1 MPLKRTVH
9 ICVLSLGLQSCGY
22 VAGHTAPKKAPT
34 HTAAALEADKSFW
47 ATLYTG
53 QYGQIQPAVA
63 AETAVYL
70 AEPRDAVSAT
80 QVAWLHI
87 WRLCERARLVAPP
100 TSTTNDAFVARRYFQ
115 EAVSL
120 PSHRF
125 DNNLNSS
132 SRRHFYG
139 D

>member
-1 MPLKRTVH
+1 MPLIVH
-9 ICVLSLGLQSCGY
+9 ICVLSLGLQSSGY
-22 VAGHTAPKKAPT
+22 VAEHTAPKKAPT
-34 HTAAALEADKSFW
+34 DPAAALEADKSFW

-53 QYGQIQPAVA
+53 RYGQIQPAVA
-63 AETAVYL
+63 AETAAYL
-70 AEPRDAVSAT
+70 AEPRDAVSPA
-80 QVAWLHI
+80 QVARLHI
-87 WRLCERARLVAPP
+87 WRLSERARLAAPLA
-100 TSTTNDAFVARRYFQ
+100 STTDDAFVARRYFQ